1 MQAQG
6 AMLHIECVACCK
18 YKYLLLF
25 ISNRALI
32 LMKIH
37 NSMNDKRIAV
47 IMSLYKNDV
56 VDYVKLAVESILN
69 QTYKELDFFIQYDGP
84 IRPEVDEYLTGLK
97 DERVKIQRRA
107 ENKGLAQ
114 SLNDLLAIVMPMGYE
129 YIARMDAD
137 DISEV
142 NRFEKQMAYFEAHP
156 EMECLGTWAIEIKS
170 DGSEFYRKQMPETHE
185 GCWKQFMIRDCMI
198 HPTVMFR
205 KSYIE
210 KAGMYS
216 LDTYFGE
223 DTMMW
228 AQGFAKGCKFSNI
241 PEYLFKFRLDDN
253 FFNRRRGWKH
263 AKGIL
268 TLRWRVNKMLNYP
281 LKAYLYTIA
290 YAGAKMMPTK
300 VLNLIYKKAR

>member
-1 MQAQG
+1 M
-6 AMLHIECVACCK
+6 
-18 YKYLLLF
+18 
-25 ISNRALI
+25 
-32 LMKIH
+32 
-37 NSMNDKRIAV
+37 
-47 IMSLYKNDV
+47 
-56 VDYVKLAVESILN
+56 YVQLATESILN
-69 QTYKELDFFIQYDGP
+69 QSYSNFDFFIQYDGP
-84 IRPEVDEYLTGLK
+84 VKEDIDKYLSSIEDK
-97 DERVKIQRRA
+97 RIKIFKRN
-107 ENKGLAQ
+107 ENKGLAY
-114 SLNDLLAIVMPMGYE
+114 SLNELLGVVISKGYQ

-137 DISEV
+137 DISLPE
-142 NRFEKQMAYFEAHP
+142 RFEKQLAFMELHP
-156 EMECLGTWAIEIKS
+156 DIECLGTWAIEIKS

-228 AQGFAKGCKFSNI
+228 AQGFAKGCKFANI

-268 TLRWRVNKMLNYP
+268 TLRWKVNNMLHYP
-281 LKAYLYTIA
+281 LKAYLYSIA

-300 VLNLIYKKAR
+300 VLNMIYRKAR